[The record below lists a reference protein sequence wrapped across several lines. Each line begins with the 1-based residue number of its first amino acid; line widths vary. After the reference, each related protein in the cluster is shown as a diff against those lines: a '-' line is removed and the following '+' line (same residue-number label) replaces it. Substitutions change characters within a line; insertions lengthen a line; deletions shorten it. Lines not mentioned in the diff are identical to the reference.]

1 MTENTRLAV
10 AALLHRATRTP
21 NTVEGTAIETKKVFE
36 SFMSNGYP
44 MKVITDV
51 QKRQR
56 KTEMIPEPEE
66 LVRQLFVAVDP
77 PVTSSGYAVVPYT
90 NGLTEPLTRV
100 LRKYT
105 INKPTRKL
113 QQDFSPLKDR
123 SMRLM

>member
-21 NTVEGTAIETKKVFE
+21 NTVEGTAMETKIVFE
-36 SFMSNGYP
+36 AFMSNGYP

-56 KTEMIPEPEE
+56 KTEMIPELEE
-66 LVRQLFVAVDP
+66 LVRELFVSVDP
-77 PVTSSGYAVVPYT
+77 PVTSSVYAVVPYK
-90 NGLTEPLTRV
+90 NGLTEPLTRF
-100 LRKYT
+100 LQKYD
-105 INKPTRKL
+105 INKPIRTL
-113 QQDFSPLKDR
+113 QQDFSLKDR

>member
-21 NTVEGTAIETKKVFE
+21 NTVEGTAMETKKVFE
-36 SFMSNGYP
+36 AFMSNGYP

-56 KTEMIPEPEE
+56 KTEMIPELEE
-66 LVRQLFVAVDP
+66 LVRELFVSVDP
-77 PVTSSGYAVVPYT
+77 PLTSSVYAVVPYK
-90 NGLTEPLTRV
+90 NGLTEPLTRF
-100 LRKYT
+100 LQKYD
-105 INKPTRKL
+105 INKPIRTL
-113 QQDFSPLKDR
+113 QQDFSLKDR